1 LQTTLAD
8 LKIEIG
14 NMDTPLVP
22 PRLPASLATSAALH
36 AIGLALAVNF
46 AGVIAT
52 PHELPGAEI
61 IPVSLVSLPGGG
73 GGPKGD
79 GNAAPPPAAAP
90 PDVPPAAEARPAAPP
105 PQPTRPAVKKRVPP
119 ARVAAEPAVPPLAAA
134 VPSGGGAGEDSGA
147 GHGPG
152 GGDGSG
158 GDGSGGTRPAY
169 GSNPRPPY
177 PLAAR
182 RLGLEGRVLLEVVV
196 RPDGRA
202 GSVTIRQSSG
212 SGMLDDSAADT
223 VRTRWRFVPARRD
236 GIPVESTV
244 TVPIRFRIRES

>member
-1 LQTTLAD
+1 
-8 LKIEIG
+8 
-14 NMDTPLVP
+14 V
-22 PRLPASLATSAALH
+22 R
-36 AIGLALAVNF
+36 F

-73 GGPKGD
+73 GGPEGD
-79 GNAAPPPAAAP
+79 GNPAPPPPARSAAVAQAAATP
-90 PDVPPAAEARPAAPP
+90 PPP
-105 PQPTRPAVKKRVPP
+105 PQAVRPAVKKRVPP
-119 ARVAAEPAVPPLAAA
+119 VKAVAKPVAQPSTAPPLTATA
-134 VPSGGGAGEDSGA
+134 PLGGGAGEDGGTGRGS
-147 GHGPG
+147 G

-196 RPDGRA
+196 RPDGSA
-202 GSVTIRQSSG
+202 ASVTIRQSSG
-212 SGMLDDSAADT
+212 YGMLDDSAADT

-244 TVPIRFRIRES
+244 TVPIRFRIRQS

>member
-1 LQTTLAD
+1 MTLAD
-8 LKIEIG
+8 VKIEVG
-14 NMDTPLVP
+14 DMDTRLVR

-36 AIGLALAVNF
+36 AIGLALVVRF
-46 AGVIAT
+46 VGVIAT

-79 GNAAPPPAAAP
+79 GNPAPPPPTPLPAVA
-90 PDVPPAAEARPAAPP
+90 PPAATPPPQQAIRPAA
-105 PQPTRPAVKKRVPP
+105 KKRVPP
-119 ARVAAEPAVPPLAAA
+119 AKVAAKPVPQPSTAPPLAATG
-134 VPSGGGAGEDSGA
+134 PLEGGAGEEGGTGHGSGA
-147 GHGPG
+147 GD

-158 GDGSGGTRPAY
+158 GARPAY

-196 RPDGRA
+196 RPDGSA
-202 GSVTIRQSSG
+202 ASVRIRQSSG
-212 SGMLDDSAADT
+212 YGMLDDSAADT
-223 VRTRWRFVPARRD
+223 VRTRWRFIPARRD